1 MKMKRMEKNA
11 SVPILIP
18 FEPVEFWTK
27 IRVIIREE
35 VTRCQ
40 KEQPILSS
48 IMATPGLTEKPLYKM
63 EEICSLFRVT
73 KPTIY
78 DWIKHGKLKRVKIR
92 SRVYFLGSDIKQ
104 LMQA

>member
-1 MKMKRMEKNA
+1 MEKNL

-18 FEPVEFWTK
+18 LEPLEFWTQ
-27 IRVIIREE
+27 IREIIREE
-35 VTRCQ
+35 ICRNQ
-40 KEQPILSS
+40 KEQSTTVNMETS
-48 IMATPGLTEKPLYKM
+48 GLAEKPLYKIQ
-63 EEICSLFRVT
+63 EICSLFKVT

-104 LMQA
+104 LMQS